1 MPGRTFPEPSDSS
14 KPSKPSKPS
23 DSSKSPAPPPPSP
36 SPEHARL
43 AAALRELKARTGLSL
58 AGLAA
63 KTPFSK
69 SSWERYLNG
78 RTLPPRQAVQELCR
92 LAGEPAG
99 RCLALWEIV
108 ESQWSGR
115 ATEATRSGTPAPPLS
130 PAASPTPAPTPA
142 PAEVK
147 RAGDKGALVVAVLA
161 SVCAVVVTSVTA
173 ALLLL
178 PPKDDVPRPSA
189 PSSASESPAATGPD
203 CLAPACE
210 GRNTIQMKCAVAPD
224 TLASHRTAT
233 GARMELRHSK
243 ECEASW
249 ARMWGTRT
257 GDRIELTVVGRD
269 GRAGRPHSATVEDD
283 VDAESYVYTPMA
295 TTRSGTVVRACF
307 QPAAGNKAGNKREC
321 FDGRV
326 H

>member
-1 MPGRTFPEPSDSS
+1 MTEVPGRTFP
-14 KPSKPSKPS
+14 
-23 DSSKSPAPPPPSP
+23 
-36 SPEHARL
+36 PEHALL

-99 RCLALWEIV
+99 RCLALWEIA

-115 ATEATRSGTPAPPLS
+115 AREATRSGTPSPPLS
-130 PAASPTPAPTPA
+130 PAAPPTPVPSPVLPPVLPPA
-142 PAEVK
+142 SASASAKLK
-147 RAGDKGALVVAVLA
+147 RAGDKGVLVVAVLA
-161 SVCAVVVTSVTA
+161 SVCAVVVGSVA
-173 ALLLL
+173 ATLLLL
-178 PPKDDVPRPSA
+178 PREDDVLRVSA
-189 PSSASESPAATGPD
+189 PSSESPSPAVAGPD
-203 CLAPACE
+203 CRAAACE

-243 ECEASW
+243 ECGASW

-269 GRAGRPHSATVEDD
+269 GLGGRDGRDGRPHSATVEDD
-283 VDAESYVYTPMA
+283 MDAESYVYTPMA
-295 TTRSGTVVRACF
+295 TARSGTVVRACF
-307 QPAAGNKAGNKREC
+307 QPAAGNKREC

-326 H
+326 G